1 MNLLFAWRYFRTGQ
15 KLSVINLIARISMV
29 AIGVGAL
36 SLVIVLSVFNG
47 FEDLVKG
54 LYNDFYADIRV
65 VPAKGKRMILS
76 NSKLDSIRAISGI
89 DGLSCVVEEKAVL
102 NGAFQA
108 IVTVKGVDSS
118 YTQVTRINSPEHL
131 LRGTFTLGTVDNP
144 SIVVGAGIENAAGLE
159 VEKYQYP
166 AVLYLPNK
174 QAAKLA
180 SAEGLNAY
188 SVKPAG
194 TYAVQQEFDNKYIF
208 TNLPFL
214 QFMLGMQTDEYS
226 GLEIRVRE
234 DAGKVQQTLQQ
245 QLGKDYQ
252 VETRYQQNMGLYR
265 VMKTEK
271 WFIYVIL
278 SLILVV
284 ASFNIIGSLTMLVLE
299 KQKDIA
305 ILKAM
310 GAGDVRIR
318 RIFLLEGLML
328 GVMGGGIGM
337 LLAVIICEA
346 QIHFKLLKL
355 GGSTFIIDY
364 YPVAIRWTD
373 LLMVGATILTI
384 TVVAAWI
391 PSYRAGKRS
400 FSLKST
406 G

>member
-1 MNLLFAWRYFRTGQ
+1 
-15 KLSVINLIARISMV
+15 
-29 AIGVGAL
+29 
-36 SLVIVLSVFNG
+36 
-47 FEDLVKG
+47 
-54 LYNDFYADIRV
+54 
-65 VPAKGKRMILS
+65 
-76 NSKLDSIRAISGI
+76 
-89 DGLSCVVEEKAVL
+89 
-102 NGAFQA
+102 
-108 IVTVKGVDSS
+108 
-118 YTQVTRINSPEHL
+118 
-131 LRGTFTLGTVDNP
+131 GTVDNP
-144 SIVVGAGIENAAGLE
+144 FIVVGAGIENAAGVE

-180 SAEGLNAY
+180 SDEGLNAY

-194 TYAVQQEFDNKYIF
+194 TFAVQQEFDNKYIF

-214 QFMLGMQTDEYS
+214 QFMLGMQADEYS
-226 GLEIRVRE
+226 SLEIKVRE
-234 DAGKVQQTLQQ
+234 DAAKVQQVLQQ
-245 QLGKDYQ
+245 QLGKEYQ

-318 RIFLLEGLML
+318 RIFLLEGLIL
-328 GVMGGGIGM
+328 GVIGGGTGM
-337 LLAVIICEA
+337 LLAVIICKA

-373 LLMVGATILTI
+373 LLLVGTTILAITI
-384 TVVAAWI
+384 IAAWI
-391 PSYRAGKRS
+391 PAYRAGKRS